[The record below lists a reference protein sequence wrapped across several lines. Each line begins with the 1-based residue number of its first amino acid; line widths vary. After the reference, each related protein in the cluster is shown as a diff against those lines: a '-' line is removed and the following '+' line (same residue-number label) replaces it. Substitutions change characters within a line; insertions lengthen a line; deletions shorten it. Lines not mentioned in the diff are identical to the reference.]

1 MAKTKKKNDI
11 GAFSR
16 LGNFLGNIWYF
27 IRVGRDFFWKAI
39 RFTLATSIFLFVVA
53 AILISILDPL
63 FDNETKPKADGKV
76 VVFSPDGIVVDQQIP
91 KSQDQFTSFLGDEEV
106 ITYEFKH
113 LVDFFEK
120 FKEDE
125 KVSGMIFDPSGLQI
139 SSAYAIPLA
148 KKIKEAAQAGKEI
161 IIRAESLSIYGDTA
175 YLLSSG
181 ATEISASKYSA
192 FALDGFTSTRLYQKD
207 FFEKFLLTPRVFT
220 AGDWKTGPEDWTRS
234 NMSQEQKDNSY
245 YIDRFWNAY
254 KNFVKETRDVDLQ
267 WYADESY
274 KDLIAGNVSFEN
286 ANLEWNII
294 DYQEEEDDFNDRMLE
309 KFGAAEDDEDEL
321 NAIYYR
327 DYLKTF
333 EKVKKSKSKNVI
345 KVITVEGAIT
355 TGPVQLG
362 IAGSDGLVKMLK
374 AAHENENTKAIV
386 LRVNSPGGS
395 VVASEYIRWEIEK
408 AQNKGIPIVV
418 SMGSLAASGGYWV
431 SSMADKIYA
440 EENTITGSI
449 GVYGRLLSF
458 EKILEWAG
466 LNFDSNSTT
475 EFGGFNP
482 VAENWPEEIIETF
495 QANIDETYMNFTTQ
509 TSKDRDIPLE
519 KVLEIARGRVWYGK
533 DAVEIGLVD
542 EIGTLE
548 DAINFTAESI
558 LEIDDFKVDYV
569 KPAKNSNSL
578 NFAISL
584 TEAISEFVNGKELS
598 KGKMRKEINVLC
610 RECSLID

>member
-53 AILISILDPL
+53 ALLISILDPL

-113 LVDFFEK
+113 LVNFFEK

-181 ATEISASKYSA
+181 ANEISASKYSA
-192 FALDGFTSTRLYQKD
+192 FALDGFTSTRFYQKD

-294 DYQEEEDDFNDRMLE
+294 DYQEEEARQE
-309 KFGAAEDDEDEL
+309 
-321 NAIYYR
+321 
-327 DYLKTF
+327 
-333 EKVKKSKSKNVI
+333 KKSEEAPEEKLISPKKSNLI
-345 KVITVEGAIT
+345 PEFTFNSFVEGKSNH
-355 TGPVQLG
+355 
-362 IAGSDGLVKMLK
+362 IA
-374 AAHENENTKAIV
+374 
-386 LRVNSPGGS
+386 
-395 VVASEYIRWEIEK
+395 
-408 AQNKGIPIVV
+408 
-418 SMGSLAASGGYWV
+418 LAASKQIGDGLKNSYNPLFIYGGV
-431 SSMADKIYA
+431 
-440 EENTITGSI
+440 
-449 GVYGRLLSF
+449 
-458 EKILEWAG
+458 G
-466 LNFDSNSTT
+466 LGKTHLMHAVGN
-475 EFGGFNP
+475 
-482 VAENWPEEIIETF
+482 
-495 QANIDETYMNFTTQ
+495 
-509 TSKDRDIPLE
+509 KLLE
-519 KVLEIARGRVWYGK
+519 KDSIKKIA
-533 DAVEIGLVD
+533 
-542 EIGTLE
+542 
-548 DAINFTAESI
+548 
-558 LEIDDFKVDYV
+558 YV
-569 KPAKNSNSL
+569 HSERFVSDMVKSL
-578 NFAISL
+578 QL
-584 TEAISEFVNGKELS
+584 GAISEFKQYYRSLDALLIDDIQFFAKKEQSQEELFHTFNSLLERGSQMILTCDRYPKEIDGLEDRLKSRLGWGLPVVIEPPELETRVAILLS
-598 KGKMRKEINVLC
+598 KAKSMNHELDEESAFFIAQKVRSNVRYSRRHHPSPNDLQPPTGQDIAATG
-610 RECSLID
+610 RGTSLAAHVGTSRQNQEARCDLPGDTQGCGARSYSRRGGPWNTPFPRRRNGCTRPHV